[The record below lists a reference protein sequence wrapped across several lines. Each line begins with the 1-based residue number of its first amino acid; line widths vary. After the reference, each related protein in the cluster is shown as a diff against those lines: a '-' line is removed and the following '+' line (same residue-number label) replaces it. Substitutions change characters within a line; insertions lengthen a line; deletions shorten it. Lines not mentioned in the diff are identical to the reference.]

1 MNAQMD
7 SQFDFQKFNKK
18 AIENISQGVT
28 KHGIHT
34 LLEYPDTLN
43 DPETPLRVVE
53 CYFLLRENELHTL
66 YRVSEI
72 LSKAGFT
79 AEEIGAACKIYMEN

>member
-7 SQFDFQKFNKK
+7 SLSLNTQ
-18 AIENISQGVT
+18 SQ
-28 KHGIHT
+28 I
-34 LLEYPDTLN
+34 PDILN
-43 DPETPLRVVE
+43 EPETPLRVVQ
-53 CYFLLRENELHTL
+53 CYFLLRENEFHTL